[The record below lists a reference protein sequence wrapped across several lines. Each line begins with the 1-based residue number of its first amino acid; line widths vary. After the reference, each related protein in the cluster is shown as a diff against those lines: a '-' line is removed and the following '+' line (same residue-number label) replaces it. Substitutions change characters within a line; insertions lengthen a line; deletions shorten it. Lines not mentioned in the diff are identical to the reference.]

1 MYIQYISVV
10 APCPVQNWARPHRC
24 PECEQA
30 LVNDAPE
37 NAQRHPLATWLSAVS
52 LLTTFAALAIMALA
66 STIVISRLAQRQ
78 ALARSELAVSS
89 AREYLRRVGESNL
102 TAARSLANSPAL
114 PGLLR
119 APTAP
124 ELERFLQDNCAA
136 LRATACILGNAQGPI
151 AAAGDSVPWPELA
164 IARASQGE
172 HFALGPRSGGPVLL
186 GAAVAV
192 AGRPDLAAVVVQAL
206 DGELLGEAGRQSGA
220 AVTVLN
226 LNSYRA
232 PDAEP
237 LTPLHAAALGNRDH
251 AALRIGSIDRYAASA
266 VLSDASGVPI
276 ALLDAQLPA
285 AEFDRPAALYR
296 HVVIVVGLLVA
307 ALAAIAGLL
316 TGRWLAAPVVR
327 LAAMARRIG
336 QGDFTPAIPT
346 VVPRELDS
354 LAHAMD
360 EMRQNLIELTTT
372 LRRREAEARAV
383 LSGVVEGVFVTDAQ
397 RLIVYANPQFMRSA
411 PGAAGGV
418 LGRFCG
424 DLLHPHVAVSARP
437 CERNCPILA
446 ARRQGAAR
454 AAESLRLAD
463 GSTRSVIVVSA
474 APAEGRQ
481 VQLLRDETD
490 LEAARRAR
498 DGVLGNI
505 SHEFRT
511 PLAAQLASIE
521 MLRDGQDTLS
531 PAEQRELLT
540 NIERGVLRLM
550 RLIDNLLESVRIESG
565 QLAVRRQRV
574 DLEATVDE
582 AVELLRPLLTQA
594 SLRLSVDLGALR
606 GRLLLG
612 DAQRLQQVFV
622 NLLSNAVKFAPAAS
636 EITIGAQVHGDI
648 ANIWVEDGGP
658 GPPAGDPQALFE
670 RFRRGDNVEPD
681 TPGLGLGLWIVRSII
696 ERHAGSVRVERTPAA
711 RTRFIIA
718 LPLESTLEDTGR

>member
-1 MYIQYISVV
+1 M
-10 APCPVQNWARPHRC
+10 
-24 PECEQA
+24 
-30 LVNDAPE
+30 NDAPG
-37 NAQRHPLATWLSAVS
+37 NPQKHPLASWLSAVS
-52 LLTTFAALAIMALA
+52 LLTTFAALAVMALA
-66 STIVISRLAQRQ
+66 STIVINRLAQRQ

-89 AREYLRRVGESNL
+89 AREYLRRLGEGNL
-102 TAARSLANSPAL
+102 TAARSLAKTPAL
-114 PGLLR
+114 SALLR
-119 APTAP
+119 ALDAP
-124 ELERFLQDNCAA
+124 SLELFLQDYCAA
-136 LRATACILGNAQGPI
+136 LRASTCILSNAQGPI
-151 AAAGDSVPWPELA
+151 AAAGDSVAWPELA
-164 IARASQGE
+164 IARANQGE
-172 HFALGPRSGGPVLL
+172 RFALGPRGGGPVLL
-186 GAAVAV
+186 GAAAAV
-192 AGRPDLAAVVVQAL
+192 PGRPDIAAIVMQSL
-206 DGELLGEAGRQSGA
+206 DGELLREAGRQSGA
-220 AVTVLN
+220 AISVLN
-226 LNSYRA
+226 LSSYRA

-251 AALRIGSIDRYAASA
+251 AAMRIAAIDRYAASA
-266 VLSDASGVPI
+266 VLSDSTGTPI
-276 ALLDAQLPA
+276 ALLDAQIPA
-285 AEFDRPAALYR
+285 ADFDHPAAIYR

-307 ALAAIAGLL
+307 ALAAVAGLL

-397 RLIVYANPQFMRSA
+397 RLVVYANPQFMRSA

-424 DLLHPHVAVSARP
+424 DLLHPHLALSDRP

-446 ARRQGAAR
+446 ARRAATAR
-454 AAESLRLAD
+454 GAESLRLAD
-463 GSTRSVIVVSA
+463 GSIRSVIVVSA
-474 APAEGRQ
+474 APSEGRQ

-498 DGVLGNI
+498 DSVLGNI

-511 PLAAQLASIE
+511 PLAAQLASVE

-531 PAEQRELLT
+531 PPEQRELLT

-565 QLAVRRQRV
+565 QLSVRRQPV
-574 DLEATVDE
+574 ALEATVNE

-594 SLRLSVDLGALR
+594 SLRISVDLGALR

-622 NLLSNAVKFAPAAS
+622 NLLSNAVKYAPPAS
-636 EITIGAQVHGDI
+636 DIAIGAQVRDDTVD
-648 ANIWVEDGGP
+648 IWVEDGGP
-658 GPPAGDPQALFE
+658 GPPPGDPQALFE

-696 ERHAGSVRVERTPAA
+696 ERHAGSVRVERTSAA

-718 LPLESTLEDTGR
+718 LPLEGARENTGR